1 MGFNCVKLD
10 VVQLPLEETTSFEGN
25 ATINCLKRLLEE
37 MFKFA
42 PYVRIIGE
50 DKIYHHSEFNELENH
65 INQLNTPKN
74 E

>member
-37 MFKFA
+37 MFKIA

-50 DKIYHHSEFNELENH
+50 DRIYHHSEFNELENH
-65 INQLNTPKN
+65 IDELKTVKK
-74 E
+74 